1 MRIPM
6 KPPDRAAF
14 MERMANENPARLSN
28 LLFNR
33 SIKPDPKGKYYH
45 WDKLRHL
52 PPPDDLTTEEWWH
65 LIKTSRNVIT
75 RCIPHTDKKGKNLIY
90 CEPDIVRR
98 MLHQID
104 IHGGGELKATEQVA
118 NPRSREMYL
127 VNSLIEEAIT
137 SSQLEGA
144 ATTRKVAKAML
155 REKRKPRD
163 RSEKMI
169 VNNYRAMQFIKD
181 IAQEDLSPPL
191 IYELHTLLTVDTLDN
206 PGAVGQLRQSNDI
219 YVGDGRDAT
228 ILHEPP
234 RYEELP
240 ARIENLCRFANDTTD
255 TEFIHPVVKAI
266 LLHFILA
273 YDHPFEDGNGR
284 TARALFYWSMMKQNY
299 WTVEFISISR
309 ILKKAF
315 APYMRAYLYTE
326 TDDNDVTYFVVH
338 QLGVIQRAIEE
349 LFVYLRAKSEEMK
362 ITSQLLSRS
371 PELQE
376 LLNHRQIA
384 LLSRALKK
392 PDSHY
397 SVESHRGAHTV
408 TYDTARTDLLKLEKL
423 GLVVKSKVGN
433 AFIFSPVANLRY
445 KLEGLILPP

>member
-1 MRIPM
+1 M
-6 KPPDRAAF
+6 KPPDRIAF
-14 MERMANENPARLSN
+14 MQRLAQENPDRMVKM
-28 LLFNR
+28 FNR
-33 SIKPDPKGKYYH
+33 SIKPDPGGKYYH

-65 LIKTSRNVIT
+65 LIKASRNVIA
-75 RCIPHTDKKGKNLIY
+75 RIIPHTDKKGENLTY

-118 NPRSREMYL
+118 NPHSRDMYL
-127 VNSLIEEAIT
+127 INSLIEEAIT

-155 REKRKPRD
+155 RERRKPRD

-169 VNNYRAMQFIKD
+169 VNNYQAMQFIKD
-181 IAQEDLSPPL
+181 VAQEDLNPKL
-191 IYELHTLLTVDTLDN
+191 IYELHKILTVGTLEN
-206 PGAVGQLRQSNDI
+206 PAAVGQLRQSDDI
-219 YVGDGRDAT
+219 YVGDERDAT
-228 ILHEPP
+228 VLHKPP
-234 RYEELP
+234 SYEELP
-240 ARIENLCRFANDTTD
+240 ARMESLCEFANGTAG

-309 ILKKAF
+309 ILKKAS
-315 APYMRAYLYTE
+315 AKYMRAYLYTE
-326 TDDNDVTYFVVH
+326 TDDHDVTYFVVH
-338 QLGVIQRAIEE
+338 QLEVIQKAIKD
-349 LFVYLRAKSEEMK
+349 LFVYLRAKSEEMR
-362 ITSQLLSRS
+362 ITEQILSQS
-371 PELQE
+371 PKLQK
-376 LLNHRQIA
+376 LLNYRQIA

-397 SVESHRGAHTV
+397 SVESHRGAHAV
-408 TYDTARTDLLKLEKL
+408 AYDTARADLLKLEKL

-433 AFIFSPVANLRY
+433 AFIFSPVANLQR
-445 KLEGLILPP
+445 KLEGLVPPP